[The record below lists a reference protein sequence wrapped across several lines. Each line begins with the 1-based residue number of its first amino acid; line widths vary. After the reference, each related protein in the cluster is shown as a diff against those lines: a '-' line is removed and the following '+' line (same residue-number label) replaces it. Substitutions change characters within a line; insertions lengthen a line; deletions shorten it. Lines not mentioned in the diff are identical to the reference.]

1 MTIEGSS
8 MAESTTHNA
17 DSGDRLLRIDM
28 TTQTIRDEPYPE
40 KWRLLGGR
48 ALSSRVL
55 LEECDPECDPL
66 GPDNVLVFAPGVLAG
81 TSAPTSGRLSVG
93 AKSPMTGGS
102 KEANTGGNPG
112 QHITKLGYRCIIVTG
127 QPADENARFG
137 VELDSDGARI
147 VPADD
152 LRGVWNY
159 PACET
164 LSERYPKQTS
174 FIICGPAGE
183 QRLCGASVGTTDQD
197 NRYPTRHAARGGLG
211 AVMGS
216 KGLKFLSVDPGRAKL
231 RRPADAKAFTALVKG
246 FSKEYMSG
254 PRRMSTGTATAVPM
268 ANMMH
273 TFPSRNRI
281 SGQFEHADALDGQNI
296 HDNFAERGGGMH
308 NCLTGCIVQCSNV
321 VHGPDGKYL
330 TSALEFETI
339 TMLGAN
345 CAIGDLDE
353 VARLDRL
360 CDDVGLDTIETGSAI
375 AIYMDAGKMEFGDS
389 EGAKRLIREIGEGT
403 ELGKIIGDGADTTGR
418 ATNHP
423 RVPTVR
429 GQSIPAWDP
438 RPLLA
443 TGVTYA
449 SSAQGADHTAGLV
462 TDTGLEGDALAH
474 ASQTAQITNA
484 ICDASGFCMFISPPT
499 ELIRKF
505 YSAFFGQEVTPDE
518 IVDHGWQILQDE
530 WAFNDR
536 AGTPADDEVMPDCM
550 KTDPVGANGDQV
562 FDVDAEIIAKAKI
575 RSVATADL
583 ISEVAVG

>member
-1 MTIEGSS
+1 
-8 MAESTTHNA
+8 MAENTAASA
-17 DSGDRLLRIDM
+17 EQGDLLLRIDM
-28 TTQTIRDEPYPE
+28 TTQTLTTEPYPE
-40 KWRLLGGR
+40 KWKLLGGR
-48 ALSSRVL
+48 ALSARVL
-55 LEECDPECDPL
+55 LEECDPKCDPL

-81 TSAPTSGRLSVG
+81 TAAPTSGRLSVG

-112 QHITKLGYRCIIVTG
+112 QHFTKLGYRCIIVTG
-127 QPADENARFG
+127 QPEDESSRFG
-137 VELDSDGARI
+137 VELDANGARI

-174 FIICGPAGE
+174 FVICGPAGE
-183 QRLCGASVGTTDQD
+183 QRLNGASVGTTDQD

-216 KGLKFLSVDPGRAKL
+216 KGLKFMSLDPGRAKL
-231 RRPADAKAFTALVKG
+231 RRPAEPKAFTALVKG
-246 FSKEYMSG
+246 FSKEYKSG
-254 PRRMSTGTATAVPM
+254 PQPLSGGTSTTVPTANV
-268 ANMMH
+268 MH

-281 SGQFEHADALDGQNI
+281 SGQFEHADALDGANI
-296 HDNFAERGGGMH
+296 HKNFETRGGGMH

-321 VHGPDGKYL
+321 VHGPDGKYI
-330 TSALEFETI
+330 TSALEFETL

-353 VARLDRL
+353 VAHLDRL
-360 CDDVGLDTIETGSAI
+360 CDDVGLDTIETGAAI
-375 AIYMDAGKMEFGDS
+375 GIYMDAGKMEFGDS

-429 GQSIPAWDP
+429 GQAIPAWDP

-443 TGVTYA
+443 TGITYA

-462 TDTGLEGDALAH
+462 TNTGLKGDALAH
-474 ASQTAQITNA
+474 ASQKAQITNA
-484 ICDASGFCMFISPPT
+484 IGDASGFCMFVGAPT
-499 ELIRKF
+499 ETVRAF
-505 YSAFFGQEVTPDE
+505 YAAFFGVEITPDE
-518 IVDHGWQILQDE
+518 IVDQGWQILQDE
-530 WAFNDR
+530 WAFNDL
-536 AGTPADDEVMPDCM
+536 AGTPSDAEVMPDCM
-550 KTDPVGANGDQV
+550 KTDAIGANGDLV
-562 FDVDAEIIAKAKI
+562 FNVEPEIIAKAKT
-575 RSVATADL
+575 RTVTTEEL
-583 ISEVAVG
+583 IEAVPAG